1 MEVVKYPAI
10 VTVTISMWSCRTA
23 ITSPPA
29 VDPSKP
35 EAIAVAPARPA
46 CADAVLVVDG
56 GAEHGYECE
65 AALHAAGKQIVVVD
79 LRDAWTPML
88 FAPGADGIAPD
99 FRATY
104 LAFAA
109 ERDAD
114 GKPAPATIALAELYG
129 VVPSLAIVRDR
140 LGQLGRHAC
149 HAKIDSAPIAKLSR
163 PFGEEHAGV
172 VKFALQTRAVLGNQ
186 LERERARRKLPDL
199 GAFATDRELGPVYE
213 RWKVVDEQN
222 AGIVAA
228 QRHLACEGFL
238 AEKDVD
244 GTLSWSMGQAIELFQ
259 RRNFL
264 IPNGR
269 LDPETRTALATD
281 PRELDF
287 RFALRVLRERVVDA
301 TGLLEDGTA
310 ADGPKPILGRMLDPE
325 VMRAARGHE
334 KPLTDGAPDLI
345 SAATDAAARELGW
358 TTPADAA
365 AYLAR
370 HPGGD
375 RVALA
380 LPAMPAYH
388 ASHMALSAEIDR
400 GDVWYDEQPIPRMV
414 TKRPDFVLYA
424 DDHGTKRALVRWPT
438 TIGGWSDVNIGGGIV
453 QRWKESDVGPRVW
466 RDLYAAPTWL
476 PPGTTPDRDLVKW
489 ISAGKWDLK
498 RSIMG
503 PGPHAAF
510 GIMLLPHYR
519 VVKGPNNVEQFID
532 NGIGTHGSA
541 VVTSIFN
548 GTSHGCHRLY
558 NQLAVRLGSFLLQ
571 HRNHVVKGQKKEY
584 YRRTVHFMGTFQ
596 AKIDTRG
603 FLYELTPPVPVEVLP
618 GNILSARKV
627 PPSASAPA
635 LP

>member
-1 MEVVKYPAI
+1 EHR
-10 VTVTISMWSCRTA
+10 TVTASH
-23 ITSPPA
+23 PA
-29 VDPSKP
+29 PTP
-35 EAIAVAPARPA
+35 PARPLA
-46 CADAVLVVDG
+46 TCPDAV
-56 GAEHGYECE
+56 
-65 AALHAAGKQIVVVD
+65 VVVEGGTERGTACESTLQASVVRHATVLD
-79 LRDAWTPML
+79 LRDAWTPKL
-88 FAPGADGIAPD
+88 FAPAPDGTAPD

-109 ERDAD
+109 ERGVD
-114 GKPAPATIALAELYG
+114 GKALAANDALAELYG
-129 VVPSLAIVRDR
+129 IVPSLAVVRER
-140 LGQLGRHAC
+140 LGQEARYRC
-149 HAKIDSAPIAKLSR
+149 HAQIDSAPIAKLSR
-163 PFGEEHAGV
+163 PYGQEHEGLI
-172 VKFALQTRAVLGNQ
+172 KHGQQTRAILGAQ
-186 LERERARRKLPDL
+186 LERQRAKRGLPDL
-199 GAFATDRELGPVYE
+199 AALATDRELGPTYE
-213 RWKVVDEQN
+213 RWKAADEQH

-238 AEKDVD
+238 SAKDLD
-244 GTLSWSMGQAIELFQ
+244 GNLSWKTGMALELYQ

-264 IPNGR
+264 IPNNR
-269 LDPETRTALATD
+269 LDPETRAALATD

-310 ADGPKPILGRMLDPE
+310 GDGPRPILGRMLDPE

-334 KPLTDGAPDLI
+334 KPLPDAAQDLI
-345 SAATDAAARELGW
+345 SAATEAAARELGW
-358 TTPADAA
+358 TGPAQATA
-365 AYLAR
+365 FLAR
-370 HPGGD
+370 HPAGA
-375 RVALA
+375 RVAVT
-380 LPAMPAYH
+380 LPPPPAYH
-388 ASHMALSAEIDR
+388 GVHMELSTEIDR

-414 TKRPDFVLYA
+414 SKRPNFVLYA
-424 DDHGTKRALVRWPT
+424 DDHGTRRALVRWPT
-438 TIGGWSDVNIGGGIV
+438 TIGGWSDVAVGGGVV

-466 RDLYAAPTWL
+466 RDLFVAPTWL
-476 PPGTTPDRDLVKW
+476 PPGSTPDRDLVKW
-489 ISAGKWDLK
+489 VSAGKWDLK

-510 GIMLLPHYR
+510 GIVLLPHYK
-519 VVKGPNNVEQFID
+519 VVKAAKGPDQFLD

-596 AKIDTRG
+596 ARIDTRG
-603 FLYELTPPVPVEVLP
+603 YLYELTPPVPVEVLP
-618 GNILSARKV
+618 GNIRSARQV
-627 PPSASAPA
+627 PPLASAPA